1 MSQLFAMSRMQIIGW
16 RMRAGGF
23 SNNSKPRGRP
33 TRLHRVMQE
42 SSLDP
47 SAAEPAGGGG
57 ELDL

>member
-1 MSQLFAMSRMQIIGW
+1 MSQLFAVSRMQIIGW

-23 SNNSKPRGRP
+23 SDSSEPRGRP

-47 SAAEPAGGGG
+47 SAAEPAGEGG
-57 ELDL
+57 ELDS